1 MENDIK
7 LKFQV
12 YANQRSCKIKIK
24 FLSDEAIIAWGSRIL
39 PDGTIVG
46 EITFPGTINYKTK
59 NEPFNLSLRGK
70 LNILKNKVNFDY
82 IKMNNHQVSA
92 EDLKFYKNIFE
103 NSFFEKNL
111 FINFNKE
118 NIKEFIL
125 EIS

>member
-59 NEPFNLSLRGK
+59 KPVLDLIRLQLVFPE
-70 LNILKNKVNFDY
+70 LKYQKIAY
-82 IKMNNHQVSA
+82 
-92 EDLKFYKNIFE
+92 
-103 NSFFEKNL
+103 SFFIV
-111 FINFNKE
+111 FYYV
-118 NIKEFIL
+118 
-125 EIS
+125 ISCYIFQHCAPYF